1 MRKVLSFILALV
13 IISVCAAVNVSA
25 VEEMEEV
32 YVNYTPGSS
41 ASRVVSADISW
52 GSLVF
57 EYKDAVEGT
66 WNPTTHQFD
75 NYVAARWECVT
86 NANAITVTNHS
97 NTNISVSLTYT
108 NYSAFSGLTGSFD
121 KSSFTLESAVGTSR
135 NAAPTQTAYLTLSGT
150 FVPSGTASSNGY
162 AVGAVTV
169 IIR

>member
-13 IISVCAAVNVSA
+13 IISVCAVVNVSA

-150 FVPSGTASSNGY
+150 FVPSGTAYSNGY

>member
-1 MRKVLSFILALV
+1 MKKILSFILAFV

-25 VEEMEEV
+25 VEEMGEV

-57 EYKDAVEGT
+57 EYKDAIEGT
-66 WNPTTHQFD
+66 WNPNTHQFD
-75 NYVAARWECVT
+75 NYVAARWECDT

-97 NTNISVSLTYT
+97 NANISVSLTYT
-108 NYSAFSGLTGSFD
+108 NYAAFSGVTGTFD
-121 KSSFTLESAVGTSR
+121 KPSFTLESAVGTSR
-135 NAAPTQTAYLTLSGT
+135 NAAPSQTAYLTLSGA
-150 FVPSGTASSNGY
+150 FAPSGTAYLNGY